1 MKRIKNVEGF
11 NKGDVITVVEQHTV
25 WGKFVH
31 KFEIVR
37 NNKKT
42 YGCKYIEGAF
52 KGSGFNWVKGCN
64 LMQIRNAEYY
74 I

>member
-1 MKRIKNVEGF
+1 MTKIEKVEGF
-11 NKGDVITVVEQHTV
+11 KKGDVITVVQQHTM
-25 WGKFVH
+25 WGTFIH

-52 KGSGFNWVKGCN
+52 KGSGFNWIKDYD
-64 LMQIRNAEYY
+64 LTQIKNAEYY
-74 I
+74 A